1 MHSGVTVILKYV
13 HYLVEIRVLT
23 FIKNVLFLFARFHC
37 ELPT

>member
-1 MHSGVTVILKYV
+1 MHTGVTVVLKYA

-23 FIKNVLFLFARFHC
+23 FIESVLFLFARFCC